1 MKKWLLLAGRILV
14 TLIVVVVALI
24 AARWMWVHYEVEPWT
39 RDGRVRA
46 DVAEVAP
53 DVAGFVTEVHVI
65 DNQLV
70 HRGQVLFVLDQPR
83 YRVALAQAQ
92 ATVLNDKAVLAE
104 AQREVARNNALGD
117 LVAQELREQSMARA
131 QEAQAALNQAQA
143 GVDAAKLNLDR
154 TVVHA
159 SVNGVVSNLELRP
172 GDYLAVGHQAF
183 ALIDTDTLHVDGY
196 FEETKL
202 PRIRV
207 GDAASVKIM
216 GEALV
221 LHGHVVS
228 IAAGIEDRERS
239 PSGNLL
245 ANVNPTFSWVRL
257 AQRVPVRIVLDA
269 VPAYVRLIA
278 GRTATVTILTPHV
291 PRTASPWWDFNR

>member
-1 MKKWLLLAGRILV
+1 
-14 TLIVVVVALI
+14 
-24 AARWMWVHYEVEPWT
+24 
-39 RDGRVRA
+39 
-46 DVAEVAP
+46 
-53 DVAGFVTEVHVI
+53 
-65 DNQLV
+65 
-70 HRGQVLFVLDQPR
+70 VLFVLDQPR

-104 AQREVARNNALGD
+104 AQREVARNTALGD
-117 LVAQELREQSMARA
+117 LVSAEIREQSMARA

-143 GVDAAKLNLDR
+143 GVDAARLNLDR
-154 TVVHA
+154 TVVRA

-172 GDYLAVGHQAF
+172 GDYLAVGRQAF
-183 ALIDTDTLHVDGY
+183 ALVDTDTLHVDGY

-221 LHGHVVS
+221 LHGHVAS

-278 GRTATVTILTPHV
+278 GRTATVTILTPHTPV
-291 PRTASPWWDFNR
+291 ARGPWWDFNR

>member
-53 DVAGFVTEVHVI
+53 DVAGFVTEVNVI

-92 ATVLNDKAVLAE
+92 ATVLNDRAVLAE

-154 TVVHA
+154 TVVRA